1 MATLNIGNEAFNS
14 TEIAE
19 QVQGDIGF
27 LRSRI
32 ELLERQPNPNPVVMQ
47 TYRDMLESRQAVLD
61 WLVQDQKVSVNQ
73 LT

>member
-1 MATLNIGNEAFNS
+1 MATLNIGNESFNS

-32 ELLERQPNPNPVVMQ
+32 ELLQQQPNPNPVVMQ

-61 WLVQDQKVSVNQ
+61 WLIQDQKVSATQ
-73 LT
+73 

>member
-1 MATLNIGNEAFNS
+1 MAILNIGNEAFNS

-32 ELLERQPNPNPVVMQ
+32 ELLEKQPSPNPEVMK
-47 TYRDMLESRQAVLD
+47 TYRDMLEGRQAVLD
-61 WLVQDQKVSVNQ
+61 WLIQDQKTSANQ
-73 LT
+73 Q

>member
-1 MATLNIGNEAFNS
+1 MAILNIGNEAFNS

-32 ELLERQPNPNPVVMQ
+32 ELLEKQPSPNPEVMK
-47 TYRDMLESRQAVLD
+47 TYREMLESRQAVLD
-61 WLVQDQKVSVNQ
+61 WLIQDQKNSASQ
-73 LT
+73 

>member
-1 MATLNIGNEAFNS
+1 MAILNIGNEAFNS

-32 ELLERQPNPNPVVMQ
+32 ELLEKQPSPNQEVMK
-47 TYRDMLESRQAVLD
+47 TYREMLESRQAVLD
-61 WLVQDQKVSVNQ
+61 WLIQDQKTSASQ
-73 LT
+73 

>member
-1 MATLNIGNEAFNS
+1 MAILNIGNEAFNS

-32 ELLERQPNPNPVVMQ
+32 ELLEKQPSPNPEVMK
-47 TYRDMLESRQAVLD
+47 TYREMLESRQAVLD
-61 WLVQDQKVSVNQ
+61 WLIQDQKTSVNQ
-73 LT
+73 

>member
-27 LRSRI
+27 LLSRI
-32 ELLERQPNPNPVVMQ
+32 ELLQKQPSPNPVVMQ

-61 WLVQDQKVSVNQ
+61 WLVQDQKVNLSQ
-73 LT
+73 

>member
-1 MATLNIGNEAFNS
+1 MAILNIGNEAFNS

-32 ELLERQPNPNPVVMQ
+32 QLLEQQPSPNPVVMQ

-61 WLVQDQKVSVNQ
+61 WLVQDQKVSLN
-73 LT
+73 